1 MPGIKDQI
9 KFGTDGWR
17 GVISDNFTFENVRI
31 VAQAMAD
38 WVNRDLKVKPGQLRK
53 RVAVG
58 YDTRFLS
65 AEYAEIVA
73 CVLAANGIEV
83 HLSDRSIPTPAL
95 SYGVVNLK
103 GVCGVMI
110 TASHNPGKFNGIKI
124 KTDKGGGA
132 ANDIT
137 KKVEANLG
145 LNLVKT
151 IDVKKAKAQKSVIM
165 HDYTKSY
172 IAFLRKYL
180 DLKTIKSARFKILTD
195 VMHGSGGRL
204 MEEILKGTKLRLT
217 LTREDVNPI
226 FDGLK
231 PEPIAEYVAGSLQR
245 VKKEKFDIGLILDGD
260 ADRIGAIAPG
270 GEFVNPQRILG
281 LIILHLYRNRGRRG
295 GIVKTICGTTML
307 DNIARKLKLKLHE
320 TPVGFKY
327 ISDLMVSERVIAGGE
342 EAGGVGVQDYI
353 PERDGSLAGLL
364 LVEMMVYNKKNLKQ
378 LLAEME
384 KEFGRYY
391 YLRSDAHLGDKPA
404 DLSKFKAVSA
414 ILGKKVVDRKDYDGL
429 KLICEDESWVMWR
442 PSGTEPLVR
451 VYAEAKSLKR
461 AQELIKF
468 GETAF

>member
-1 MPGIKDQI
+1 
-9 KFGTDGWR
+9 
-17 GVISDNFTFENVRI
+17 
-31 VAQAMAD
+31 
-38 WVNRDLKVKPGQLRK
+38 
-53 RVAVG
+53 
-58 YDTRFLS
+58 
-65 AEYAEIVA
+65 
-73 CVLAANGIEV
+73 
-83 HLSDRSIPTPAL
+83 
-95 SYGVVNLK
+95 
-103 GVCGVMI
+103 
-110 TASHNPGKFNGIKI
+110 
-124 KTDKGGGA
+124 
-132 ANDIT
+132 NDIT

-468 GETAF
+468 